1 MVGIPSGKIFFKK
14 MSRLIEHD
22 IIQNIGIGALALHQ
36 FTVKYFEEKKNLQGP
51 SLPLVMPILPI
62 IFHEKSLEEVARRNY
77 KGGFFKLT
85 TEYRELPAGLQ
96 KRMES
101 MSEQTFKSLNLAFQ
115 SKILT
120 YNKELNEILP
130 IGSKIENQQYSEEI
144 QKILHGADRLGYWFA
159 TLPFEQVC
167 LNLKIKF

>member
-1 MVGIPSGKIFFKK
+1 

-22 IIQNIGIGALALHQ
+22 IIQNIGIGALTLHE
-36 FTVKYFEEKKNLQGP
+36 FTNSYLKERKGLKGP
-51 SLPLVMPILPI
+51 SLASAMPVLPLL
-62 IFHEKSLEEVARRNY
+62 FHQQTLEQIVKRNF

-85 TEYRELPAGLQ
+85 NEYRGLPAGLQ

-101 MSEQTFKSLNLAFQ
+101 MADQTFKSLNLAYQ

-130 IGSKIENQQYSEEI
+130 IDTKVEKQQYNQDI
-144 QKILHGADRLGYWFA
+144 QSIIRGADRLGFWFA
-159 TLPFEQVC
+159 SLPFEQIC
-167 LNLKIKF
+167 INLKIKF

>member
-1 MVGIPSGKIFFKK
+1 

-22 IIQNIGIGALALHQ
+22 IIQNIGIGALALHE
-36 FTVKYFEEKKNLQGP
+36 FTNRYFKEEKSLKGP
-51 SLPLVMPILPI
+51 SLALAMPVLPLL
-62 IFHEKSLEEVARRNY
+62 FHEKTLEQILKRNY

-85 TEYRELPAGLQ
+85 TEYRGLPAGLQ

-101 MSEQTFKSLNLAFQ
+101 MAEQTFKSLNLAYQ

-130 IGSKIENQQYSEEI
+130 IDFKVEKQQYNQEI
-144 QKILHGADRLGYWFA
+144 QSIIRGADRLGFWFA
-159 TLPFEQVC
+159 TLPFEQIC
-167 LNLKIKF
+167 INLKIKF